1 MISCSVIHTHKFQ
14 HEIQIIK
21 FSPDGTKFAVCIRN
35 VVLVFH
41 APGELTGEYNPFV
54 LERSYQGGFEDTA
67 ALDWSTDSRFLAV
80 GSRDNTTKILGI
92 GLLNNFRTYVLS
104 GHTESVV
111 GCFFEEGNLHINT
124 LSKNGQ
130 LCIWECSLKFHDI
143 QAKDFK
149 VEEQQPSKKK
159 SKNVDSSDESE
170 EEDDVEEDKNAEK
183 SNSKNIYEENSTLSK
198 LQDGNE
204 LKDEDIKK
212 GHPFFYTKIKRHYL
226 ADEPRKEN
234 KAAYLT
240 AAAYN
245 KKTKIMVTAF
255 STGAFYLYELPEVN
269 LIHSLSMSNYPVT
282 TACFNPT
289 GDWVALGS
297 SALGQL
303 LVWEWQSEQ
312 YIMKQQGHNTADMT
326 CLSYSPDGQYIAT
339 GGNDSKVK
347 LWNVSNGFCFV
358 TFKEHTSGITDIVFS
373 ANKKFLVSSSLDG
386 TVRAFDLTRYRNFRT
401 FTASEPVQFSCV
413 AIDQSGEF
421 VAAGGQD
428 NNFEIYLWSIKLG
441 TIVDRLKGHTS
452 PVTTIAFSPSLTS
465 TTLLSG
471 SWDKTV
477 RIWNCLES
485 NSENESIDLLA
496 DVTAVCFKPNGE
508 EVAVATLNGNIHIFD
523 VKTAEQTASIEGR
536 SDLAGGRSEVD
547 VITAKKN
554 LQGK

>member
-1 MISCSVIHTHKFQ
+1 M
-14 HEIQIIK
+14 
-21 FSPDGTKFAVCIRN
+21 
-35 VVLVFH
+35 
-41 APGELTGEYNPFV
+41 
-54 LERSYQGGFEDTA
+54 
-67 ALDWSTDSRFLAV
+67 
-80 GSRDNTTKILGI
+80 
-92 GLLNNFRTYVLS
+92 
-104 GHTESVV
+104 
-111 GCFFEEGNLHINT
+111 
-124 LSKNGQ
+124 
-130 LCIWECSLKFHDI
+130 
-143 QAKDFK
+143 
-149 VEEQQPSKKK
+149 
-159 SKNVDSSDESE
+159 
-170 EEDDVEEDKNAEK
+170 EEDANAEQ
-183 SNSKNIYEENSTLSK
+183 SNNKDIFKENSTLAK
-198 LQDGNE
+198 LEDPNE
-204 LKDEDIKK
+204 QKDEDIKK

-234 KAAYLT
+234 KDAYLT
-240 AAAYN
+240 AVAYN

-255 STGAFYLYELPEVN
+255 STGSFYLYELPEVN
-269 LIHSLSMSNYPVT
+269 LIHSLSMSNYPVS

-297 SALGQL
+297 TALGQL

-312 YIMKQQGHNTADMT
+312 YIMKQQGHNTGDMT

-358 TFKEHTSGITDIVFS
+358 TFKEHTSTITDIVFS

-428 NNFEIYLWSIKLG
+428 NNFEIYLWSVKLG
-441 TIVDRLKGHTS
+441 NIVDRLKGHTS
-452 PVTTIAFSPSLTS
+452 PVTTIAFSPNITS

-485 NSENESIDLLA
+485 NSENESIDLMA

-508 EVAVATLNGNIHIFD
+508 EVAVATLNGNIYIFD
-523 VKTAEQTASIEGR
+523 VKTAEQTASIEGKA
-536 SDLAGGRSEVD
+536 DLTGGKSEVD

-554 LQGK
+554 VQGK